1 MGRLSDVVKSLSSQA
16 PEPKYIGY
24 NPGPGIYSRLERA
37 VEAMPANV
45 RVEELPGLLK
55 RYKEGVPGW
64 ELKEADFPGLIGD
77 AQAIPRQDLLDRVR
91 ERSPVF
97 THREIVLGG
106 NPPKKT
112 HWVENSAGGQS
123 PVYEMAWQSEP
134 SRLGLGISH
143 GNPLYG
149 AVSQGGDQ
157 YTELLLLQPGAGA
170 MPWKHHWNKL
180 GEGPFGRQVRQA
192 ANDAVAHARFD
203 YHNDA
208 LRLNEVQSDLAIHNR
223 KVREENNAGT
233 FAWDPDYLDDLDR
246 RGIAYTLRDDG
257 SLLVH
262 GDPDLTDKGNW
273 QPTIPFPMEDSYLD
287 YLLARVGLEWARSGK
302 PAIELASP
310 QAISRGV
317 AGKRGT
323 NMDIDKLDHLMHKMV
338 APRLERM
345 GRRMGGMV
353 DDTRLPQKA
362 LDDLQRQ
369 YASLVDREGDN
380 WRSMADA
387 AIDAHIPPGRS
398 GRASYQLGPTLN
410 GVERGLLVN
419 DTDAMRDWAQR
430 MFRNVAREHMG
441 PDADWLSAAD
451 RAAVDAWPHLERTV
465 EANRAYS
472 AAKAQIQGAPSANV
486 SRRYLPSDEMR
497 KRILTSGIGASLLAP
512 MAMEGEE

>member
-1 MGRLSDVVKSLSSQA
+1 MAGIDKAGRTIAGLL
-16 PEPKYIGY
+16 GY

-37 VEAMPANV
+37 IEGMPANV
-45 RVEELPGLLK
+45 RVQELPGLLK

-64 ELKEADFPGLIGD
+64 ELKETDFPGLVGD
-77 AQAIPRQDLLDRVR
+77 AQVIPRQDLLDRVR

-106 NPPKKT
+106 NAPKSWE
-112 HWVENSAGGQS
+112 WVENSAGGQS
-123 PVYEMAWQSEP
+123 PIYEMGWQREP
-134 SRLGLGISH
+134 SRLGMGISH
-143 GNPLYG
+143 GNPRYSG
-149 AVSQGGDQ
+149 VSQGGDQ
-157 YTELLLLQPGAGA
+157 YTELLLLQPGAGS
-170 MPWKHHWNKL
+170 MPWKHHWNNL
-180 GEGPFGRQVRQA
+180 GEGSSAAVRQA

-208 LRLNEVQSDLAIHNR
+208 LRLNEVQSDLAIYNR
-223 KVREENNAGT
+223 KAREAGPPLSDD
-233 FAWDPDYLDDLDR
+233 ADVDDADVQAYLMEQGVGAQEL
-246 RGIAYTLRDDG
+246 
-257 SLLVH
+257 
-262 GDPDLTDKGNW
+262 
-273 QPTIPFPMEDSYLD
+273 PFPMEDSYLD

-323 NMDIDKLDHLMHKMV
+323 GMDIDKLDHLMHKMV
-338 APRLERM
+338 APRLERL

-353 DDTRLPQKA
+353 DDTRMPQKD

-369 YASLVDREGDN
+369 YASLVDREGDQ

-387 AIDAHIPPGRS
+387 AIDARIPPGRS

-451 RAAVDAWPHLERTV
+451 RAAVDAWPHLERMV

-472 AAKAQIQGAPSANV
+472 AAKSQIQGAPSANV

-497 KRILTSGIGASLLAP
+497 KRILTSGIGASLMAP
-512 MAMEGEE
+512 LLMQEEE